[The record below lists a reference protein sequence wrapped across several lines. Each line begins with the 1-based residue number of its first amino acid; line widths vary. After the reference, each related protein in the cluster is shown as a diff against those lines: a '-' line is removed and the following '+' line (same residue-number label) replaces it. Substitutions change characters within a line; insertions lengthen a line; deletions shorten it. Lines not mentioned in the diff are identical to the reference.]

1 MRSRLVVVALCVAA
15 LLAGAAN
22 AADKSLI
29 ESLKPGTPDLKQA
42 GALAFAPEGILLVGD
57 SMGAAIFAIDTGDR
71 PGKPAEGALKVEG
84 IKEKIAGRLG
94 TEASMVRITD
104 LAVNPM
110 SGNAY
115 LAVMRGQGADA
126 LPVLLRVNR
135 SGEIEEVSLKDVKFA
150 KATLP
155 NAPDPDKKDRRGT
168 PLRVDAITS
177 IAYAD
182 GKVFV
187 AGLSNEEFSSRLR
200 AIPFPFAEADK
211 GTSIEIYH
219 ASHRAIETQSP
230 IRTFVP
236 YKIGEETNLLAA
248 YTCTPL
254 VKVPVSDLKPGEK
267 VKGTTIAELGNMN
280 RPLDMIVYQKDG
292 KDYILMANSARGIMK
307 IPTEGMGKAEAIT
320 APIKGATAGVPYET
334 IKDLKGVMQL
344 AKLDKDHALILVDK
358 GQGAMNLETIDL
370 P

>member
-1 MRSRLVVVALCVAA
+1 MRSRTVVAALCAAA

-22 AADKSLI
+22 AAEKSLLN
-29 ESLKPGTPDLKQA
+29 SLKAGTPDLKQA

-57 SMGAAIFAIDTGDR
+57 TTSAAVFAIDTGDR
-71 PGKPAEGALKVEG
+71 PAKAAEGAIKVEG
-84 IKEKIAGRLG
+84 INQKVAGLVGADVKQVKIN
-94 TEASMVRITD
+94 D
-104 LAVNPM
+104 LAVNPL

-115 LAVMRGQGADA
+115 LAVTRGQGQDA
-126 LPVLLRVNR
+126 LPVLLRVKH
-135 SGEIEEVSLKDVKFA
+135 SGDIEELSLKDVKFA
-150 KATLP
+150 KAALP

-177 IAYAD
+177 LAYAD

-187 AGLSNEEFSSRLR
+187 AGLSNEEFSSKLR
-200 AIPFPFAEADK
+200 AIPFPFTEADR

-219 ASHRAIETQSP
+219 ASHAAIETNSP

-236 YKIGEETNLLAA
+236 YKVKDATNLLAA

-267 VKGTTIAELGNMN
+267 VKGKTIAELGNMN
-280 RPLDMIVYQKDG
+280 RPLDMIVYQKGG
-292 KDYILMANSARGIMK
+292 KDYILIANSARGVMK
-307 IPTEGMGKAEAIT
+307 VPTEGMDTAQALTQPVRGGGKA
-320 APIKGATAGVPYET
+320 GMPYET
-334 IKDLKGVMQL
+334 VEGLKGVQQL
-344 AKLDKDHALILVDK
+344 AKLDEGHALILVEK
-358 GQGAMNLETIDL
+358 GGALNLETIDL